1 MLKQPGG
8 TDAAM
13 CVPDERPR
21 KKLSFREPEVVAPS
35 RNGGHAHGASLR
47 HPPPSPA
54 HSALHAPHHSH
65 HALRHSLG
73 RPHSIAGIVGLG
85 GLSALGGVPG
95 VANPGPASG
104 AQCVTSPGAATVSG
118 VTSMLGNPGLLGPP
132 CVPGVLPGPATP
144 ILTPPTSPTHA
155 PAAPAKG
162 GLGAQPATASG
173 KSAAPSLSSAAPAK
187 AAPPPAPAKPG
198 GTPPAAPALRMSTA
212 QPPTPPVK
220 AGPSPLATPTP
231 KTPVSPGS
239 SKGGAAQQAA
249 APSGKALP
257 PSGSRPPGQAKP
269 AKPASRNSSLKK
281 QRPSA
286 LAGVQQAV
294 AFLTERGLANGRARA
309 SHGDAVSPAAV
320 AVSLEDIDLESQ
332 AMRIVRTVGQ
342 AFEVCHKISVKDT
355 PPSPEPAEDEA
366 SEHGSEL
373 STDKPRKDLLD
384 TESGQE
390 DLVTLT
396 PSDTVNEDSVEL
408 LPQRPNK
415 LEPLAPPV
423 GSDILSK
430 SVGETYASPLSE
442 PLPSGDTLPQAGTP
456 LSVHHELQLMRE
468 QLEQQQ
474 QQTQAAVAQVHLLR
488 DQLAAETAARLE
500 AQART
505 HQLLVHNKEL
515 LEHIQALVLQVRDLE
530 VKLSGQQSATMPST
544 QLLPT
549 PPELK
554 AQLLVP
560 GASPGHTSQLAAAL
574 DLGGAAPLFRP
585 PEPPPTPSPGMAQ
598 QSFLFPSPTSP
609 TNSAPSL
616 LGALQLPVLAQDP
629 SSAPHSREPS
639 PRVPSQGPLI
649 HPLPVWATEGGRG
662 GEVTLAVPRQDP
674 LSAPKLQG
682 LPRPRGVQRYEEC
695 SSTPSLSSES
705 DPKRDSS
712 GQSSGESVTQ
722 AVAQLYA
729 LEPQRLAQV
738 PEDAVTLG
746 PYGPTPLGTPRNL
759 NGPITRTASERV
771 SRQETLA
778 QLQRMAW
785 ARHTTK

>member
-1 MLKQPGG
+1 MSPK
-8 TDAAM
+8 
-13 CVPDERPR
+13 V
-21 KKLSFREPEVVAPS
+21 VVA
-35 RNGGHAHGASLR
+35 
-47 HPPPSPA
+47 
-54 HSALHAPHHSH
+54 
-65 HALRHSLG
+65 
-73 RPHSIAGIVGLG
+73 
-85 GLSALGGVPG
+85 
-95 VANPGPASG
+95 
-104 AQCVTSPGAATVSG
+104 Q
-118 VTSMLGNPGLLGPP
+118 
-132 CVPGVLPGPATP
+132 
-144 ILTPPTSPTHA
+144 
-155 PAAPAKG
+155 
-162 GLGAQPATASG
+162 
-173 KSAAPSLSSAAPAK
+173 SSY
-187 AAPPPAPAKPG
+187 
-198 GTPPAAPALRMSTA
+198 
-212 QPPTPPVK
+212 
-220 AGPSPLATPTP
+220 
-231 KTPVSPGS
+231 
-239 SKGGAAQQAA
+239 
-249 APSGKALP
+249 
-257 PSGSRPPGQAKP
+257 
-269 AKPASRNSSLKK
+269 
-281 QRPSA
+281 
-286 LAGVQQAV
+286 
-294 AFLTERGLANGRARA
+294 
-309 SHGDAVSPAAV
+309 
-320 AVSLEDIDLESQ
+320 
-332 AMRIVRTVGQ
+332 
-342 AFEVCHKISVKDT
+342 EV
-355 PPSPEPAEDEA
+355 E
-366 SEHGSEL
+366 
-373 STDKPRKDLLD
+373 
-384 TESGQE
+384 
-390 DLVTLT
+390 
-396 PSDTVNEDSVEL
+396 
-408 LPQRPNK
+408 PQRRRVTCS
-415 LEPLAPPV
+415 LFRQ
-423 GSDILSK
+423 

-530 VKLSGQQSATMPST
+530 VKLSGPQSATMAST
-544 QLLPT
+544 QLIPT

-585 PEPPPTPSPGMAQ
+585 PEPPPTPSPGLAH

-616 LGALQLPVLAQDP
+616 LGALQLPVFSQDP

-639 PRVPSQGPLI
+639 PRVPPQGPLI
-649 HPLPVWATEGGRG
+649 HPLPVWASEGGRG
-662 GEVTLAVPRQDP
+662 GEITLAVPRQDP

-682 LPRPRGVQRYEEC
+682 LPRPRAAQRYDEC